1 MARVRDR
8 DLGRTQ
14 APLQGKD
21 EDMGSLGTGSCND
34 ELKKDKGK

>member
-1 MARVRDR
+1 MARARDR
-8 DLGRTQ
+8 DLGRTH

-21 EDMGSLGTGSCND
+21 EDMGSLGTDSC